1 MLNAQWVLTLGLPPV
16 SRVLYYAAVLLNYCV
31 PLLPRILP
39 AHGATLQPA
48 DPSRAKNSETCQ
60 VGMQRACVTGPQL
73 HEIM

>member
-1 MLNAQWVLTLGLPPV
+1 MGTALEFTLPV
-16 SRVLYYAAVLLNYCV
+16 SRDLYCAALLLNYCV

-60 VGMQRACVTGPQL
+60 VGMQRACRDWPAGT
-73 HEIM
+73 